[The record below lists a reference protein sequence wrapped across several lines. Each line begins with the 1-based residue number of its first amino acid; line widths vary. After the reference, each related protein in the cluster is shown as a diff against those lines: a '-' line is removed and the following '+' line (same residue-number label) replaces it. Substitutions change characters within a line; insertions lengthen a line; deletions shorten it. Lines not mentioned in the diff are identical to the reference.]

1 MEKQYKILYDD
12 NFDRDIN
19 KIEDYFYDYNSID
32 LISRIKEDI
41 EYLKF
46 MPRIHKTLYS
56 VKDPM
61 GEYRRIVSGKF
72 IIIYKIDQDKV
83 IILRIFSHKQDYLN
97 SENFILREESEIYN
111 KGEHKMRNLRNSFS
125 RERVY
130 FTHTI
135 TEEEA
140 LERYM
145 IKLIDE
151 AEEYLANGG
160 ETITLE
166 EWQEEIRR
174 EYNIAI

>member
-32 LISRIKEDI
+32 LINRIKEDI

-56 VKDPM
+56 VKDPN

-97 SENFILREESEIYN
+97 PESFILRENPSFYNIKLNKRREDESEFII
-111 KGEHKMRNLRNSFS
+111 
-125 RERVY
+125 VY
-130 FTHTI
+130 
-135 TEEEA
+135 
-140 LERYM
+140 
-145 IKLIDE
+145 
-151 AEEYLANGG
+151 
-160 ETITLE
+160 
-166 EWQEEIRR
+166 
-174 EYNIAI
+174 

>member
-83 IILRIFSHKQDYLN
+83 IILRIFSHRQDYLN
-97 SENFILREESEIYN
+97 PENFILKEQSTTYN
-111 KGEHKMRNLRNSFS
+111 DIILD
-125 RERVY
+125 
-130 FTHTI
+130 
-135 TEEEA
+135 EEA
-140 LERYM
+140 LEEYM

-151 AEEYLANGG
+151 VESIPKEEQLYYTPKEFWKLMMEG
-160 ETITLE
+160 EIETYGRPISN
-166 EWQEEIRR
+166 
-174 EYNIAI
+174 NIYQKYV